1 MGGGWLA
8 CPLGLSCL
16 LFAVCW
22 LSFVNLRAYL
32 CMWMLPIRPC
42 RLLSRHRP
50 YSCERIAR
58 GVVTETN
65 VSGWKWRQRKAAAQA
80 TKTVAKYGGTQ
91 KPRAFSTSDGF
102 LFEHHN
108 HIFCILSCLC
118 SLFVAV
124 SVLAIMIK
132 LSKNKMR
139 KFLQYEQVRWWA
151 YSSIETVRS

>member
-1 MGGGWLA
+1 MTHFLVSTQEWNGI
-8 CPLGLSCL
+8 
-16 LFAVCW
+16 LFILTHQRQSVWSGSA
-22 LSFVNLRAYL
+22 
-32 CMWMLPIRPC
+32 PIRPC
-42 RLLSRHRP
+42 GLLSRHHP
-50 YSCERIAR
+50 YSCERITRSA
-58 GVVTETN
+58 VTETI
-65 VSGWKWRQRKAAAQA
+65 VYGFIVKAEESRN
-80 TKTVAKYGGTQ
+80 KSYGKPSQSMVVPRTAGTQ

-139 KFLQYEQVRWWA
+139 KFLQYELVRWWGVIV
-151 YSSIETVRS
+151 Y